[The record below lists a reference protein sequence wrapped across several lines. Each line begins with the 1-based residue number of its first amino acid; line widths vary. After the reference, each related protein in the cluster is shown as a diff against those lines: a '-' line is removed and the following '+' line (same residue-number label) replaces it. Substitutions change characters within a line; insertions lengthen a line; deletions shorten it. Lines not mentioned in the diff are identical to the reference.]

1 MGEEPHRW
9 SPLKRI
15 LVLVEGQTEERFIK
29 DVMYPYLISFNV
41 AIIPTIVETKKLVGA
56 PSHKGG
62 GDFSKFKAD
71 VLDLLGDTHASAVTT
86 LYDFYG
92 FPKIP
97 NVIETVYKD
106 IQQLEAAIAN
116 VINNQRFKPYL
127 QRHEFEAFMF
137 IEPELTAKSA
147 LQRSKAVAIEKHRN
161 NFNCV
166 EDINLDPKLAPSKR
180 LESEIGK
187 YNKPR
192 LGAAI
197 TNELGIERLIKECP
211 KFSLWVEWLKSHASN
226 E

>member
-1 MGEEPHRW
+1 MGEEPNRW

-29 DVMYPYLISFNV
+29 DVMCPFLLTFNL
-41 AIIPTIVETKKLVGA
+41 AIIPTIVETKKLVSA

-97 NVIETVYKD
+97 DVNEAIYKD
-106 IQQLEAAIAN
+106 ILQLEAAIAV

-137 IEPELTAKSA
+137 IEPALTAKSA
-147 LQRSKAVAIEKHRN
+147 LQRNKAVAIEKHRK
-161 NFNCV
+161 NFDGV
-166 EDINLDPKLAPSKR
+166 EDINLDPTLAPSKR

-197 TNELGIERLIKECP
+197 TNELGLERLLRECP
-211 KFSLWVEWLKSHASN
+211 KFSLWVQWLKSHAPS

>member
-1 MGEEPHRW
+1 M
-9 SPLKRI
+9 KRI
-15 LVLVEGQTEERFIK
+15 LILVEGQTEERFIK
-29 DVMYPYLISFNV
+29 DVVSPYLLGFNL

-56 PSHKGG
+56 PSNKGG

-97 NVIETVYKD
+97 NLAETVYQD
-106 IQQLEAAIAN
+106 IQQLETAIAN
-116 VINNQRFKPYL
+116 VFNNKRFKAYL

-147 LQRSKAVAIEKHRN
+147 LQRSKTGAIENHRKA
-161 NFNCV
+161 FNGV
-166 EDINLDPKLAPSKR
+166 EDINLDPKRAPSKR
-180 LESEIGK
+180 LEGEIGK

-226 E
+226 G

>member
-1 MGEEPHRW
+1 M
-9 SPLKRI
+9 KRI
-15 LVLVEGQTEERFIK
+15 LILVEGQTEERFIK
-29 DVMYPYLISFNV
+29 DVVYPYLLGFNL

-97 NVIETVYKD
+97 NVSDAVYKD
-106 IQQLEAAIAN
+106 IQLLETAIASVFN
-116 VINNQRFKPYL
+116 SQRFKPYL

-147 LQRSKAVAIEKHRN
+147 LQRNKAVGIEKHRKV
-161 NFNCV
+161 FNSV
-166 EDINLDPKLAPSKR
+166 EDINLDPTLAPSKR
-180 LESEIGK
+180 LASEIGK

-197 TNELGIERLIKECP
+197 TNELGIERLLKECP
-211 KFSLWVEWLKSHASN
+211 KFSLWVEWLKSHATK
-226 E
+226 

>member
-29 DVMYPYLISFNV
+29 DVLSPYLLSFNL
-41 AIIPTIVETKKLVGA
+41 AIIPTIVETKKLIGV
-56 PSHKGG
+56 PSRKGG
-62 GDFSKFKAD
+62 GDFSKFTAD
-71 VLDLLGDTHASAVTT
+71 VLTLLGDTHASAVTT

-97 NVIETVYKD
+97 NVIETIYRD

-147 LQRSKAVAIEKHRN
+147 LQRNKVGAIEGHRKA
-161 NFNCV
+161 FDGV
-166 EDINLDPKLAPSKR
+166 EDINLDPKRAPSKR

-211 KFSLWVEWLKSHASN
+211 KFSLWVQWLKSHATN

>member
-9 SPLKRI
+9 PPLKRI
-15 LVLVEGQTEERFIK
+15 LILVEGQTEERFIK
-29 DVMYPYLISFNV
+29 DVVSPYLLGFNL

-71 VLDLLGDTHASAVTT
+71 VLGLLGDTHASAVTT

-97 NVIETVYKD
+97 DLTDTIYQD
-106 IQQLEAAIAN
+106 IQQLETAIAS
-116 VINNQRFKPYL
+116 VFNNKRFKPYL

-137 IEPELTAKSA
+137 IEPELAAKTA
-147 LQRSKAVAIEKHRN
+147 LQRNKAGAIEKHRK
-161 NFNCV
+161 NFNNV
-166 EDINLDPKLAPSKR
+166 EDINLDPTLAPSKR
-180 LESEIGK
+180 LASEIGN

-197 TNELGIERLIKECP
+197 TNELGIERLMRECP
-211 KFSLWVEWLKSHASN
+211 KFSLWVEWLKSHATK
-226 E
+226 

>member
-1 MGEEPHRW
+1 M
-9 SPLKRI
+9 
-15 LVLVEGQTEERFIK
+15 VEGQTEERFIK
-29 DVMYPYLISFNV
+29 DVIYPYLANFNT

-71 VLDLLGDTHASAVTT
+71 ILDLLGDTHASAVTT

-97 NVIETVYKD
+97 NLAETIYQDIE
-106 IQQLEAAIAN
+106 QLETAIAS
-116 VINNQRFKPYL
+116 VFNNKRFKPYL

-147 LQRSKAVAIEKHRN
+147 LQRSKAGAIENHRKA
-161 NFNCV
+161 FNGV
-166 EDINLDPKLAPSKR
+166 EDINLDPKRAPSKR
-180 LESEIGK
+180 LEGEIGN

-211 KFSLWVEWLKSHASN
+211 KFSLWLEWLKSHASN
-226 E
+226 G